1 MAVFRTLSDRKEN
14 TELLTCE
21 ITKELVNLKIVNL
34 KTILL
39 TLNYVETLSTLG
51 LDLSILP
58 PCIIKTVHE
67 RTK

>member
-14 TELLTCE
+14 TELPTCE
-21 ITKELVNLKIVNL
+21 VKELVNLKLVYL

-39 TLNYVETLSTLG
+39 TLNYAETLSTLG

-58 PCIIKTVHE
+58 PCIIKTIHE